1 MKIHLAPGAG
11 RRAEGRLWRPSYKG
25 AEGVADGAPRRALY
39 QWGPALPSQP
49 AVDGAG
55 RCRGQAG
62 TFSREACEVGGRLS
76 PNGVLLVCP
85 KWEEPERAAQGTE
98 PVQIGG
104 RSKGLLLVKL
114 CREEDGFQR
123 PEVGASLEEKEG
135 HPALSWR
142 EGGKRSYCSCSDWR

>member
-1 MKIHLAPGAG
+1 MGCCLSVQSGRNPGHGAS
-11 RRAEGRLWRPSYKG
+11 AE
-25 AEGVADGAPRRALY
+25 
-39 QWGPALPSQP
+39 
-49 AVDGAG
+49 
-55 RCRGQAG
+55 
-62 TFSREACEVGGRLS
+62 
-76 PNGVLLVCP
+76 
-85 KWEEPERAAQGTE
+85 
-98 PVQIGG
+98 IGG